1 MATSNE
7 QIRRQ
12 IGSRIRELRKAKG
25 WSQEKAAQ
33 EVGCSWRAMQRW
45 EKGTVT
51 PQWGS
56 VESLAKA
63 FGVTTYQIMGTVD
76 VEGHGVDTD
85 SISTRVDKLTLRL
98 AALQA
103 QVDQLLRERDNKD
116 IRF

>member
-12 IGSRIRELRKAKG
+12 IGNRIRELRKAKG

-33 EVGCSWRAMQRW
+33 EIGCSWRAIQRW

-56 VESLAKA
+56 VEALAKA
-63 FGVTTYQIMGTVD
+63 FGVSTDQIMGTVD
-76 VEGHGVDTD
+76 VKGQGIQPESLT
-85 SISTRVDKLTLRL
+85 TRVDKLTLRV

-103 QVDQLLRERDNKD
+103 QVDQLLRERGNKD

>member
-1 MATSNE
+1 MTSSNE

-12 IGSRIRELRKAKG
+12 MGSRIRELRKAKG

-45 EKGTVT
+45 EKGAVT

-56 VESLAKA
+56 VESLARA
-63 FGVTTYQIMGTVD
+63 FGVTTDQIMGTVD
-76 VEGHGVDTD
+76 VEGGVEPD
-85 SISTRVDKLTLRL
+85 SISTRVDKLTLRV

-103 QVDQLLRERDNKD
+103 QVDQLLRERGNRD
-116 IRF
+116 IQF

>member
-1 MATSNE
+1 MPSSNE

-12 IGSRIRELRKAKG
+12 IGNRIRELRKAKG

-56 VESLAKA
+56 VEALAKA
-63 FGVTTYQIMGTVD
+63 FGVTTDQIMGTVD
-76 VEGHGVDTD
+76 AKEAGIEPD
-85 SISTRVDKLTLRL
+85 SISTRVDKLTLRM